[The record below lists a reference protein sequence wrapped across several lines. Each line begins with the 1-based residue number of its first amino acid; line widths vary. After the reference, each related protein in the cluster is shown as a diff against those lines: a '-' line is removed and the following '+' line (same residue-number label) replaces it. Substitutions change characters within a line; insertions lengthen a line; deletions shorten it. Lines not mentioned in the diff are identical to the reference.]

1 MSTNGIVKFAP
12 FVAGFHRG
20 STARFLSSL
29 AHIDWYGMIMLKS
42 GRGRE
47 PQKRTNGA
55 VRCDS
60 QLGMKLENGIMRGNV
75 RTLALAAEAEP
86 PD

>member
-1 MSTNGIVKFAP
+1 
-12 FVAGFHRG
+12 
-20 STARFLSSL
+20 
-29 AHIDWYGMIMLKS
+29 MIMLKS

-60 QLGMKLENGIMRGNV
+60 QLGMKLENGIMRGDV